1 VINIFENEKKIM
13 RNIKLEKT
21 NMERGKFLEPFFTN
35 EDLKIKFNSLFAKH
49 NIPQNVVGKI
59 LEALWEE
66 IKLIFNSRN
75 EKISF
80 SQKEKDSLKRH
91 LLGIKKILTQDMV
104 SKKTVGEYLQLFKP
118 VKTLGN
124 NNDTWLDTIDKMIF
138 HLKDKDIKTDT
149 KAKVL
154 QIDDFVT
161 IIGVKL
167 EDFDPKLKPSTYYD
181 EANNMLNLGG
191 EILFL
196 ITNFY
201 DKRIT
206 KRTIKSA
213 LKDYTKK
220 AELIRQIASKK

>member
-1 VINIFENEKKIM
+1 M

-91 LLGIKKILTQDMV
+91 LLGIKKILTQDVV

-118 VKTLGN
+118 VKTIGN
-124 NNDTWLDTIDKMIF
+124 NNDKWLDTIDKMIF
-138 HLKDKDIKTDT
+138 HLKDEDIKTDT

>member
-1 VINIFENEKKIM
+1 
-13 RNIKLEKT
+13 
-21 NMERGKFLEPFFTN
+21 
-35 EDLKIKFNSLFAKH
+35 
-49 NIPQNVVGKI
+49 
-59 LEALWEE
+59 
-66 IKLIFNSRN
+66 
-75 EKISF
+75 
-80 SQKEKDSLKRH
+80 
-91 LLGIKKILTQDMV
+91 
-104 SKKTVGEYLQLFKP
+104 
-118 VKTLGN
+118 
-124 NNDTWLDTIDKMIF
+124 MIF

-220 AELIRQIASKK
+220 ANLIRQIASKK